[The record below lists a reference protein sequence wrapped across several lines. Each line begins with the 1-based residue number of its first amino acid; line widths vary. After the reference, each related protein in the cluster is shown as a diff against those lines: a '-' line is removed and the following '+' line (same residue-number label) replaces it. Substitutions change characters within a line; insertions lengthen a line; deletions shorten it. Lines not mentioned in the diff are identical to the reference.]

1 MKSSSHEISLPKE
14 LVVQIDNLLAKTSI
28 DTNRSSLIKFCATY
42 QPPDLTI
49 TQEAAAIAMLD
60 LMEEKSKYQMQRL
73 SLRSRR
79 MFKQDEN
86 TVLNICRCLV
96 YLGFYRMICQDDAI
110 F

>member
-14 LVVQIDNLLAKTSI
+14 LVTQIDNLLAETSI

-49 TQEAAAIAMLD
+49 IQEAAAITMLD
-60 LMEEKSKYQMQRL
+60 LMEEKSNYQLQRL

-96 YLGFYRMICQDDAI
+96 YLGFYQAICQDDAI